1 MARPRPP
8 LSDAQRAALLRFE
21 ALYEEWRVASASL
34 LDAEQALL
42 DAAMLA
48 DGGVPP
54 EELAQRLMLL
64 RAAER
69 NAYTRALAAVPGTA
83 D

>member
-1 MARPRPP
+1 MARPRLP
-8 LSDAQRAALLRFE
+8 LSDVQRAALLRFE
-21 ALYEEWRVASASL
+21 ALYEEWRVASVNL
-34 LDAEQALL
+34 LEAEQALI

-48 DGGVPP
+48 DGGLPP
-54 EELAQRLMLL
+54 EELAQQLMLL

-69 NAYTRALAAVPGTA
+69 NAYTRALAAVPGLA